1 MLPCAGHPL
10 YTGEQALNVME
21 SYAKNRTSVEV
32 HAVTCSEYAGHE
44 VLTLDEMRELYGLEL
59 EAA

>member
-1 MLPCAGHPL
+1 
-10 YTGEQALNVME
+10 ME